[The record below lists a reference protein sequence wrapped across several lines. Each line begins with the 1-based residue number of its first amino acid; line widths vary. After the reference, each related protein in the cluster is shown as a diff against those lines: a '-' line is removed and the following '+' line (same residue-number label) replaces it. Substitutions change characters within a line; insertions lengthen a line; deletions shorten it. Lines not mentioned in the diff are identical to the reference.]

1 MKTKLLKELRKQAY
15 KDFGIKDSFKTEK
28 GDVFIVGY
36 KGLNTG
42 NDKAFFSLDEAKK
55 EVFRMR
61 HDYCLMRHR
70 CMILFLLEHELH
82 ELNEL

>member
-36 KGLNTG
+36 KGLNTD

-61 HDYCLMRHR
+61 HDYCLRQVEEKR
-70 CMILFLLEHELH
+70 RAEYLKI
-82 ELNEL
+82 